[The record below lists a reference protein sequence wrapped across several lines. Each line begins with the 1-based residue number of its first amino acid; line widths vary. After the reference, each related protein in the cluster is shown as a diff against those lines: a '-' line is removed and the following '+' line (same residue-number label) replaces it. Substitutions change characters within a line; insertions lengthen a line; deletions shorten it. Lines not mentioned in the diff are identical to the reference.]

1 MKRNMNLLKTV
12 GAFAIF
18 SLLLTGCKK
27 EFISSDSDLQG
38 NHNFNTSSVRYPI
51 ATYNKML
58 NAVQTSGLPANS
70 LGIYDDPVY
79 GPTTNHVVT
88 QIIPDSYNPDWGTD
102 PVFDS
107 IVVTIPYFSNV
118 TGTDSEGNSIYELDS
133 IFNEAPMKLSV
144 YRSNYFLSDY
154 DQASEPV
161 VEQLYYSDLSAFDNG
176 NNEGELLYVNE
187 NFTIN
192 PNAIS
197 LGDYER
203 DENGEITYDDEGL
216 PTYIEDRKIAPS
228 LRLKLNEQPDSF
240 WQELFFPPQP
250 QEPDTEAPFQPELSN
265 RNNFTNFF
273 RGLYFKVEPVNGQG
287 SYFMLNFEAS
297 SASVNLYY
305 TNDEEDTVRDQDIF
319 EMSFSGNRVSII
331 KNDPS
336 NTLIENADANADEF
350 NGDEQL
356 FLKGGEGS
364 VAIIDLFKDE
374 AVYDD
379 FISSFKDDNGNPTRL
394 INEANMVFYV
404 DQDAVFAQEESQE
417 PERVILYDL
426 KNNIPVID
434 YNYDLTSAVANSPL
448 YSKVYHSTI
457 LEKDEN
463 GRGYRYKLRITEHLN
478 NILLRDSTNFSL
490 GLMVTTNILYAPEVI
505 NGVNRN
511 SVLNSEI
518 KNGEEVKEI
527 SPGTVLSP
535 KGTILH
541 GGNSNVPDDKRVE
554 LEIFYSEPDQN

>member
-38 NHNFNTSSVRYPI
+38 NHNFGTSSQKYAV
-51 ATYNKML
+51 AAYNKMVD
-58 NAVQTSGLPANS
+58 AVQTSGLPANS
-70 LGIYDDPVY
+70 LGIYDDPVF
-79 GPTTNHVVT
+79 GQTTTHVVT
-88 QIIPDSYNPDWGTD
+88 QIIPDSYNPDWGTE

-197 LGDYER
+197 LGDYE
-203 DENGEITYDDEGL
+203 YDDEGE

-305 TNDEEDTVRDQDIF
+305 TNEEEDTVRDRDIF

-374 AVYDD
+374 AAFDD

-394 INEANMVFYV
+394 INEANMVIYT
-404 DQDAVFAQEESQE
+404 DQEAVFAQDESQE
-417 PERVILYDL
+417 PQRLTLFDL
-426 KNNIPVID
+426 KNNVPIID
-434 YNYDLTSAVANSPL
+434 YYFDLTTNTSNPLNSKI
-448 YSKVYHSTI
+448 YQSTL

-463 GRGYRYKLRITEHLN
+463 GRGYRYKIRVTEHLN
-478 NILLRDSTNFSL
+478 NILLKDSTNFKL
-490 GLMVTTNILYAPEVI
+490 GLFVSTN
-505 NGVNRN
+505 VNA
-511 SVLNSEI
+511 I
-518 KNGEEVKEI
+518 TPFEVKPTSGLEAI
-527 SPGTVLSP
+527 SGGAVLSP

-541 GGNSNVPDDKRVE
+541 GSNPNVPEEQRIQ
-554 LEIFYSEPDQN
+554 LEVFYSEPDQN